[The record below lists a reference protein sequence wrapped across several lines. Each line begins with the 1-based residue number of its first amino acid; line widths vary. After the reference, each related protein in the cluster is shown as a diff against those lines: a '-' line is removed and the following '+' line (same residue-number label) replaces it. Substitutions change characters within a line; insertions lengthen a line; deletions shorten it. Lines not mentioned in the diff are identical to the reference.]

1 MSERLA
7 IGDDECRRVA
17 AAKLNFQSER
27 KAAASL
33 GLAKSTYR
41 DRLARAAER
50 GFCGFDPVL
59 PGYEIK
65 KTATQHDDKGAV
77 KTKWVQQHK
86 ATGGK
91 FELAAG
97 QVIKGVSAYVDG
109 EGRIRN
115 QWIKTQKDGITVD
128 LVASL
133 LAAFAKYKGRAKP
146 FAAPRS
152 VDRDL
157 LTVYPIADQHLGL
170 LAWGRETGADYDLA
184 IGARRLLECAARL
197 VAKSERSKYALILN
211 LGDWYHANDQRN
223 VTPRSGHQLDVDGRF
238 YKVLTA
244 GVELMMT
251 IIDLALTK
259 HEHVE
264 VANIPGNHDPEA
276 ARAMTVALATFY
288 ARNKRVKIS
297 FPGDLYFRRFGATL
311 IGAAHGDKMR
321 PDRMAM
327 TMATERREDWGA
339 TAYHWFLSGHIHHES
354 AKEVGDVRCESF
366 QTLADKDNHAKGAG
380 YNSGQ
385 SLTAITLHRVNGEE
399 GRNRVN
405 IPPPSMRK
413 AAKRRRAVVAKPAAR
428 ARKPASR
435 RRAA

>member
-1 MSERLA
+1 MSERLT
-7 IGDDECRRVA
+7 DEQCRAAVRLKAKHGSERA
-17 AAKLNFQSER
+17 AAL
-27 KAAASL
+27 AV
-33 GLAKSTYR
+33 GLSRTAFR
-41 DRLARAAER
+41 NQLHRAAER
-50 GFCGFDPVL
+50 GLMGFDPVL

-65 KTATQHDDKGAV
+65 KTATQHDDSGAV
-77 KTKWVQQHK
+77 KSKWVQQHK

-133 LAAFAKYKGRAKP
+133 LGAFAKYKGRAKP
-146 FAAPRS
+146 FAAPRR

-184 IGARRLLECAARL
+184 IGTRRLLDCAARL

-413 AAKRRRAVVAKPAAR
+413 AASRRRAAIAKPAAR